1 MIRQNVAICL
11 ILPVTGRVLLAFFRL
26 CDNNIRQN
34 DERAKMKPEGKVLF
48 VSERRQPLSR
58 KTA

>member
-1 MIRQNVAICL
+1 LRADEL
-11 ILPVTGRVLLAFFRL
+11 RAL
-26 CDNNIRQN
+26 CAWLT
-34 DERAKMKPEGKVLF
+34 ERARMKPKTKALF